1 MPQSKAL
8 RTLRSMMSRG
18 ATPPPKLS
26 TATSAGPPNASEGL
40 GPEYVEW
47 CGSRRPCSCNG
58 TGIRPCAACSVGGP
72 PNHTEYCPCPAGW
85 ALYCAAMA
93 PIRRS
98 FRERA
103 PTPTASGGD
112 GGT

>member
-1 MPQSKAL
+1 
-8 RTLRSMMSRG
+8 
-18 ATPPPKLS
+18 
-26 TATSAGPPNASEGL
+26 
-40 GPEYVEW
+40 
-47 CGSRRPCSCNG
+47 
-58 TGIRPCAACSVGGP
+58 
-72 PNHTEYCPCPAGW
+72 
-85 ALYCAAMA
+85 MA